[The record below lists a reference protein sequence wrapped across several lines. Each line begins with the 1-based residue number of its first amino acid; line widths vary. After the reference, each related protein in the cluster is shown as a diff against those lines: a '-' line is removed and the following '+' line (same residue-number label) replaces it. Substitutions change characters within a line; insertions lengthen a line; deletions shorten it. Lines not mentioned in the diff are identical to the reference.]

1 VIALVDLAFR
11 IWSWLWAHWKGVLVI
26 LVAAGVLW
34 GLWTSLE
41 AYGDRR
47 AAEAVLPWQEAAR
60 KAAAAA
66 GVAQAEADARG
77 DREARA
83 VAESNRRIA
92 DARAEIDRLDANRRA
107 LTRRLQN
114 LAARRNPMPEPAEL
128 AGCLRELAGE
138 RALSARGAE
147 LLARGGDLLARVER
161 DRALGAAAAVNV
173 CGAWPR

>member
-1 VIALVDLAFR
+1 MLAWDLALR
-11 IWSWLWAHWKGVLVI
+11 LWSWLWAHWKGVLVV
-26 LVAAGVLW
+26 LVAGGVLW
-34 GLWTSLE
+34 ALWGALD

-60 KAAAAA
+60 KAAEAA
-66 GVAQAEADARG
+66 GVAQAEADSRG
-77 DREARA
+77 EREARV
-83 VAESNRRIA
+83 VAEFDRRMA
-92 DARAEIDRLDANRRA
+92 DARTEIDRLDADRRA
-107 LTRRLQN
+107 LTRRLQD

>member
-1 VIALVDLAFR
+1 MIALDLALR
-11 IWSWLWAHWKGVLVI
+11 VWSWLWAHWKGVLVVLI
-26 LVAAGVLW
+26 AGGVLW
-34 GLWTSLE
+34 ALWASLE

-60 KAAAAA
+60 KAAEAA
-66 GVAQAEADARG
+66 GEAQAAADARG
-77 DREARA
+77 EREARV
-83 VAESNRRIA
+83 VAEFDRRIA
-92 DARAEIDRLDANRRA
+92 DARTEIGRLYDDRRA
-107 LTRRLQN
+107 LTRRLQD
-114 LAARRNPMPEPAEL
+114 LAARRDPLPEPAEL

-161 DRALGAAAAVNV
+161 DRALGAAAAVNA